1 MKRVIDI
8 DAILAS
14 IPGDKPAGEDL
25 RYSPVYDK
33 IKEARKA
40 DDLLDQGVWKR
51 KTKTSDWDK
60 VLKISVEALVKK
72 TKDLQIAAWL
82 NEALIKTEGFDGIV
96 KGFKILTGLLKDSW
110 EHVYP
115 QIEDGDLDF
124 RVGPLEFLND
134 KVSPSIVQIPIT
146 ESKTT
151 PGYSWMKWQ
160 ESRQVGYEKD
170 TRNQYGDVDEN
181 KKKTRDEMISD
192 GKLTAEDFD
201 AAADLSSGVY
211 YESLEEKLILCRE
224 TFKVFE
230 EIVDERFGSNGPR
243 LAEFR
248 KALENLEQFI
258 SSEKIAKMIRKEK
271 EKREIVRE
279 SEAQTE
285 NVDTL
290 QQEEKEGVHEELYPS
305 SPTTSAGPFLANKFS
320 DSESLEKSMW
330 EDSLKKLKIGG
341 IKKALEQLYG
351 ASCSMPSVREKNRYR
366 LLMAKLCLKAERPDL
381 ARPIAE
387 ELYALIEE
395 LQLER
400 WESPMWIAEIHTAL
414 YQCLTAGTPSAEDTQ
429 RAEELFKKICTTDV
443 TKAMIY
449 NS

>member
-1 MKRVIDI
+1 
-8 DAILAS
+8 
-14 IPGDKPAGEDL
+14 
-25 RYSPVYDK
+25 
-33 IKEARKA
+33 
-40 DDLLDQGVWKR
+40 
-51 KTKTSDWDK
+51 
-60 VLKISVEALVKK
+60 
-72 TKDLQIAAWL
+72 
-82 NEALIKTEGFDGIV
+82 
-96 KGFKILTGLLKDSW
+96 
-110 EHVYP
+110 
-115 QIEDGDLDF
+115 
-124 RVGPLEFLND
+124 
-134 KVSPSIVQIPIT
+134 
-146 ESKTT
+146 
-151 PGYSWMKWQ
+151 
-160 ESRQVGYEKD
+160 
-170 TRNQYGDVDEN
+170 
-181 KKKTRDEMISD
+181 
-192 GKLTAEDFD
+192 
-201 AAADLSSGVY
+201 
-211 YESLEEKLILCRE
+211 
-224 TFKVFE
+224 
-230 EIVDERFGSNGPR
+230 
-243 LAEFR
+243 
-248 KALENLEQFI
+248 
-258 SSEKIAKMIRKEK
+258 MIRKEK

-305 SPTTSAGPFLANKFS
+305 SPTTSTGPFLANKFS

-414 YQCLTAGTPSAEDTQ
+414 YQCLTTGTPSAEDTQ
-429 RAEELFKKICTTDV
+429 RADGLFKKICTTDV